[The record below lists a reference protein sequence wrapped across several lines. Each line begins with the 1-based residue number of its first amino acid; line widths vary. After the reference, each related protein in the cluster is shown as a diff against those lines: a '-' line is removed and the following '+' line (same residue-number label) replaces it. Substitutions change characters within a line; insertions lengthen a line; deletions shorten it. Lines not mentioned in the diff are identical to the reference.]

1 MRALHAARSVDAPD
15 WLITA
20 GAIRTAVWDHLHGFA
35 PPAASPPAT
44 PAASPPAISPPAL
57 PPASLADIDLA
68 FFDPADLS
76 PERDAAV
83 EAALH
88 AVAPDLPWEA
98 KNQAAVHRWYPRRF
112 GRAVEPFTCS
122 ADAVATFPETAT
134 CVALHL
140 DAADRLTV
148 VAPYGLDD
156 LLGLVHRHN
165 PRRVSAEF
173 YEQRLADKRI
183 AERWPRVTV
192 LPAATPASRPEN
204 PPPGTSRPR

>member
-1 MRALHAARSVDAPD
+1 MRALRAAREVAAPD

-35 PPAASPPAT
+35 PPATASPPA
-44 PAASPPAISPPAL
+44 AARSSR
-57 PPASLADIDLA
+57 PPASLADVDLA
-68 FFDPADLS
+68 FFDPDDLS
-76 PERDAAV
+76 PARDAAV
-83 EAALH
+83 EAALLG
-88 AVAPDLPWEA
+88 VAPDLLWDA
-98 KNQAAVHRWYPRRF
+98 KNQAAVHLWYPRRF
-112 GRAVEPFTCS
+112 GLAVEPFTCS

-140 DAADRLTV
+140 DADDRLTV
-148 VAPYGLDD
+148 VAPHGLDD

-192 LPAATPASRPEN
+192 LPAATPGSRAGN